1 MPAQVVAVL
10 RFKAHSAYAVATP
23 LDLRPLHENYKNC
36 LRTAELAR
44 LLASVLRSRGMCE
57 MEKHN
62 ERANLRQIQFRE
74 YRRGLWQLY
83 SPLICLTTTS
93 ESE

>member
-1 MPAQVVAVL
+1 MI
-10 RFKAHSAYAVATP
+10 S
-23 LDLRPLHENYKNC
+23 LHKNYKNC

-44 LLASVLRSRGMCE
+44 LLASVLLSRGMCE
-57 MEKHN
+57 MEKCN